1 MQNHFMQNM
10 SCKIILLAYN
20 SMPLDLGLFL
30 CTAPSEGQQHTQSLI
45 WIGIL

>member
-1 MQNHFMQNM
+1 MQNHFTQNM

-30 CTAPSEGQQHTQSLI
+30 CMAPLEGQQHTQSLI
-45 WIGIL
+45 CIGIL